1 MTAGSIMAP
10 HILPLRLPP
19 PGRAKH
25 HIHTDT
31 PIAIQSDSPDVLI
44 FYTVDGS
51 KPAGSAGSSRKYR
64 GPVLLPQGR
73 VTVRA
78 VAVCSDGRES
88 ATVTKVFL
96 VELVDSKPRKENEEN
111 FLQRD
116 QQLSMQRMMGNA
128 SHRAP
133 TGPRFLNSRLGTT
146 PPGAPP
152 PGAPPPG
159 APPPGA
165 PSAASQLSLTASE
178 SFQSG
183 LLKTLSST
191 QTSRI
196 QRDTDFLRCAR
207 CLRHRPSDPFARF
220 CPQCGAVVP
229 PVPGQRPPPAEGGQT
244 VQCVR
249 CNSLVPVNTPTC
261 VICEAPTAQLQPQ
274 AACSLQDHVVCVSC
288 GSGNPAQISCC
299 VSCESRLPPAAA
311 CWGHSAPSGPA
322 AEQLLCCCTCKR
334 INQPDARYCD
344 WCGCKPGHAV
354 SHVMCWRCGATSHP
368 YAVYCT
374 ACSVFLEAPARPAS
388 CTGPAGGAADRT
400 GPAGGA
406 ADRTGPAGGAP
417 DRTGPA
423 GGAVEPGSRVSHR
436 PSHDA
441 TWQAAPSCGPS
452 PSAALAPPTADGQTQ
467 TVGLFYPSGT
477 ELQRR
482 ERRETRESRPLLT
495 AVSPGRGYWRKQLDH
510 VCAHLRSYAQNHA
523 PFRALLGEPRLGR
536 MVSAVIQE
544 DKHEVSLT
552 VSFVS
557 AGREKTQVRLSA
569 PPHPNLSESGE
580 GGGGAGGGAGGQ
592 GGGGAGGAQ
601 PAGRAGGLSSVT
613 ERSVNS
619 GSLGSERSERR
630 KPSTPKPAPTD
641 SQLLTELGPGRGRV
655 RLVQQLLDQG
665 ADPSCRGSDG
675 RPALLVAVVN
685 GHHDVLPVLVQRG
698 ADVNQQSGPMNNSA
712 LHEAAALGRE
722 GLQSAQ
728 VLLGCGS
735 SLRRKNGGGQT
746 AFDLAVS
753 SGCAAMVSLL
763 AARSGRGLLDKLGK
777 LDKPKLNLDVF

>member
-31 PIAIQSDSPDVLI
+31 PIAIQSDTADVLI
-44 FYTVDGS
+44 YYTLDGS
-51 KPAGSAGSSRKYR
+51 KPAGSAGSRKYS

-73 VTVRA
+73 VSVRA
-78 VAVCSDGRES
+78 VAVSSDGRES
-88 ATVTKVFL
+88 STVTKVFL
-96 VELVDSKPRKENEEN
+96 VEVVDSKLRKENEGN
-111 FLQRD
+111 FLQSD
-116 QQLSMQRMMGNA
+116 QQLSMQVTETRGEN

-133 TGPRFLNSRLGTT
+133 TGPRFLNSRLGATPPGAP

-165 PSAASQLSLTASE
+165 PSAASQLSHTASE

-244 VQCVR
+244 AQCVR

-274 AACSLQDHVVCVSC
+274 AAGSLQDYVVCVSC

-311 CWGHSAPSGPA
+311 CWGRSAPSGPA
-322 AEQLLCCCTCKR
+322 AEHRLLSCSTCNR
-334 INQPDARYCD
+334 INQSDARYCD

-368 YAVYCT
+368 YAVYCA
-374 ACSVFLEAPARPAS
+374 ACGVFLEAPAQPAS
-388 CTGPAGGAADRT
+388 CRTGPTGGAADRT

-406 ADRTGPAGGAP
+406 ADRTGPAGGAA
-417 DRTGPA
+417 D
-423 GGAVEPGSRVSHR
+423 PGSRVSHR

-452 PSAALAPPTADGQTQ
+452 PSAALAPPTADRQTQ

-482 ERRETRESRPLLT
+482 ERREGRESRPLLT

-510 VCAHLRSYAQNHA
+510 VCAHLRSHAQNHA

-536 MVSAVIQE
+536 VVSAVIQE
-544 DKHEVSLT
+544 DKYEVGLT

-557 AGREKTQVRLSA
+557 AGREKTQVRS
-569 PPHPNLSESGE
+569 SES
-580 GGGGAGGGAGGQ
+580 GQ
-592 GGGGAGGAQ
+592 GGGGAGGTQ
-601 PAGRAGGLSSVT
+601 LAGRAGGLSSVT

-619 GSLGSERSERR
+619 GSLGSERSGRR
-630 KPSTPKPAPTD
+630 KPSTPKPAPVPVQPAD
-641 SQLLTELGPGRGRV
+641 GRLLKELGPGRGRV

-712 LHEAAALGRE
+712 LHEAAALGSA

-735 SLRRKNGGGQT
+735 SLRRKNGGGRT

-753 SGCAAMVSLL
+753 SGCAALVSLL
-763 AARSGRGLLDKLGK
+763 AAWTGRGLLDKLGK